1 MDAFAWMSAAVII
14 AVAIAAIVCAP
25 ALHRAHRRRQ
35 DAGEIGSMA
44 GVGSGL
50 DAVWRPSA
58 EDAHADWEAQ
68 IEVPAPAP
76 SPGDKGRIQGDRIV
90 IRPPVDPSP

>member
-1 MDAFAWMSAAVII
+1 MDGAAWTITG
-14 AVAIAAIVCAP
+14 AIVALTVTVVACAP
-25 ALHRAHRRRQ
+25 ILHRAHRRKQ
-35 DAGEIGSMA
+35 ELGEIGSFS

-58 EDAHADWEAQ
+58 ADAHAEWEAQ

-76 SPGDKGRIQGDRIV
+76 APGDKGRIQGDRIV
-90 IRPPVDPSP
+90 IQSPPHPSA